1 MANIRKSSKR
11 TRHIDIRHFALS
23 DWVEHDLLKLEYVE
37 TSANVSDSLTKPLG
51 RILFN
56 RYTKKIMGHIV
67 PSYISLTQKISLSRT
82 INTIVL
88 FYSSF
93 LLYTVSV

>member
-1 MANIRKSSKR
+1 MANLLKPSKR

-56 RYTKKIMGHIV
+56 RHTDKIMGHIG
-67 PSYISLTQKISLSRT
+67 SNFFNFKI
-82 INTIVL
+82 
-88 FYSSF
+88 
-93 LLYTVSV
+93 